1 MEGSNRMSVRELCE
15 TDDLATSLV
24 LDPLLGFSTHK
35 MNISP
40 PPEIRR
46 WGYLRETLLRFKRTH
61 DFQVTFDA
69 LLDGEWVSEYFTGR
83 GSHRKELLKQHMY
96 RYMKAFLLDS
106 GVNIEPCNR
115 YSSETNGAKITVT
128 RQWSVGERV
137 EVLQGCIAELSP
149 EDSAVL
155 RAGVND
161 FSVMYST
168 RKRCAQLWL
177 GPAAFINHDCRPNCK
192 FVPGDKNG
200 ACVKVVRPISPG
212 EEITCYY
219 GDSFFGENNEMC
231 ECCTCERRGEGSFKK
246 REKSPDL
253 VCSNDPLGQKYE
265 FRETD
270 LRLNRKRGNGTPKP
284 FLTVSNSALPMRNT
298 FSQRAK
304 RNALVLSK
312 MRKTDRR
319 RREEQCKQ
327 VEKRTQNLPSSLS
340 HLGLKGLSV
349 YLHQHTAEF
358 LLNCKDPTSKE
369 RALLYLIEKERPKP
383 ERNARNNNQ
392 DGQEERKVEDLL
404 RKDPVITF
412 EPFTLGC
419 ISSVREGDGM
429 TAKERNVDVSVRIV
443 HQKAAASR
451 TRNMLCSRL
460 RRFRT
465 RNRSAHSRFNKR
477 RTRLI
482 KQNSR
487 LASNRKECSGFH
499 ARQKE
504 SEAEFKDIHNSALI
518 STRKPSTD
526 KNIPI
531 GEEGNNDNK
540 TSKTERT
547 VMQQRFLTDGHR
559 EVHGS
564 KRHTDSFSASR
575 EGDDSSCAASGTSG
589 DNRKNQSQ
597 SVASSTVNITPSPFV
612 HNPVSL
618 LSGLKRYLRV
628 SLVRVPIPGEPKVE
642 STGQRHADSG
652 RDESTTP
659 AAESVQESVKLDGRK
674 ETSKQGKKGVK
685 EMYFTPVNV
694 KSADKFLK
702 VTCNLLPYSS
712 DTDTDTSVNTV
723 EVQPVENEHAD
734 VCAKAHHNGIESN
747 QVRDTNVNVTV
758 PDSDNNV
765 NVTVPDSDN
774 NVNVTVPDSDNNVNV
789 TVPDS
794 DNNVNVTVPDRDNN
808 VNVTVPEDSQDS
820 MRCTFKNSLKKRT
833 RASTDKKQPS
843 VENIPVVHDK
853 TTTATQQGTVIV
865 GREDL
870 NKKELTVLFGSRTVV
885 FKEVRVVLSDI
896 RKGLSDKFCQLDK
909 NVNDHQPAL
918 ENSQDVGE
926 ADNMKTSSL
935 AHKMDKDDQLKTR
948 NKHHN
953 QDLTSANQPNIHE
966 NTQASHMPQSESM
979 LLSSEPLSIGRVS
992 LDNSPQSSIP
1002 LKKRAFRE
1010 SVDTEPDQDCNVIAA
1025 AQLCTDADITEAT
1038 LDNLLPKP
1046 SDNSSYETTELKSA
1060 EVESGLVSSKTSSK
1074 QLCKGLQRPQSRP
1087 VQGKVTSPASKD
1099 DTNNVSVGER
1109 KIGQPKNKTSKIKEE
1124 MVECQ
1129 KSERKENRAD
1139 SLSNEERVEE
1149 KREHMRTDNGNES
1162 STSSFSD
1169 KMEDE
1174 HKQNFR
1180 IRLKRKRGKEWEM
1193 ESADEAG
1200 SSVDGLSPQQCFPV
1214 VDPFRAILDS
1224 VSILNAE
1231 MERIRGHGEADKGVG
1246 LQKATKAVQDVLEH
1260 CRKECATKQRTS
1272 QQNPTTLCIKKE
1284 NVTPLKKVIQDVY
1297 DVQRQQNV
1305 SALKVEADINDIKP
1319 LPPIKLRRRA
1329 EGKWEVEWKESQKQD
1344 GNMKNDSVHTQPKKL
1359 TSVSSQKAILQQ
1371 IPNSSV
1377 KEEILPPC
1385 QEPMMAH
1392 SCDKSTE
1399 ALRDPL
1405 GFKTSTLPLSL
1416 SPLSLYSPC
1425 YDGLTEVSYIRDG
1438 IQAKE
1443 DGKEQTLDNIDRND
1457 RGKESNEVSLSHNL
1471 FQINK
1476 SLSRL
1481 QALSQPQVSEKNV
1494 STNITSSE
1502 IQSPPISPFTTDCSF
1517 SNYSDVVLDFPC
1529 LNLDG
1534 YDQIAAQNS
1543 LANSLIDYC
1552 PGEPHNTGSFN
1563 SPFSQ
1568 SPTDGWNPE
1577 TPYLGSPSPVSNF
1590 SNGDDLSFPDL
1601 VFAQSDTS
1609 SSSSAPNLLFKDK
1622 LCNAAMSS
1630 NPLQDLYL
1638 ADVDFSKGPEV
1649 HQDDSATQFLRKDS
1663 IIFNNIATNVKQSV
1677 HPTARSQ
1684 DKKLN
1689 IFDCLVSTKILSSES
1704 GFPKMDD
1711 KAHGTLSMPSSNN
1724 KSQSVLLRQS
1734 TQSLSGAG
1742 PQSNPVTPF
1751 HSLHVG
1757 NKSTTH
1763 ADFLE
1768 AFNSGNSLFR
1778 DRKHPFFPNSK
1789 NVLKTEGG
1797 LNASRVS
1804 VAAGSPISNDSMD
1817 NTFTYS
1823 PGPSSSHGGKDSSCP
1838 NVEFS
1843 KLTENCSK
1851 NAPSKHYSASPHQQN
1866 DHIHPVYFVSSSK
1879 TTNAF
1884 KNIAGVKPQIP
1895 KNDPSLPSFLFSS
1908 SQSSQCYNVPQ
1919 SKIPKLGKPHAVV
1932 APTQNVKLSGG
1943 SQPNKNGMGQ
1953 NVAHCDHATEFNF
1966 SSTLS
1971 PPLSQHSSPQLGYK
1985 ESTHGVPVIKTTFE
1999 HTQPSHQSYVVNF
2012 TGDHSLTLG
2021 YGNDGE
2027 CLNYSG
2033 SGPANYTYHCL
2044 MEPSG
2049 TQGRLVV
2056 EACGSSNFSQS
2067 PSVGKSAGSK
2077 VNGGQNGKD
2086 AQQQGQSG
2094 THPYNSL
2101 HFSTSTSHSQNT
2113 TITDRK
2119 PKRLRLVV
2127 TDGTVDLDLQY
2138 TD

>member
-69 LLDGEWVSEYFTGR
+69 LLDGEWVSEYFTVL
-83 GSHRKELLKQHMY
+83 GSHRQELLKQHMY

-212 EEITCYY
+212 EEITCHY

-270 LRLNRKRGNGTPKP
+270 LRLNRKRGNGAPKP

-340 HLGLKGLSV
+340 HLGLKELSV

-358 LLNCKDPTSKE
+358 LFSCKDPTSKE
-369 RALLYLIEKERPKP
+369 RALLNRIEKEKPKP
-383 ERNARNNNQ
+383 ERNAQKNNL
-392 DGQEERKVEDLL
+392 DGQEERKDEDLL
-404 RKDPVITF
+404 TKDPVI
-412 EPFTLGC
+412 
-419 ISSVREGDGM
+419 
-429 TAKERNVDVSVRIV
+429 RIV

-465 RNRSAHSRFNKR
+465 RNRSTISRFNKR

-482 KQNSR
+482 MQNSR
-487 LASNRKECSGFH
+487 LASDRKECSGFH

-504 SEAEFKDIHNSALI
+504 SEAECKDIDNPALS
-518 STRKPSTD
+518 STGKPSTD
-526 KNIPI
+526 KRIPV
-531 GEEGNNDNK
+531 GEEGSNDNK

-559 EVHGS
+559 EVPGG

-575 EGDDSSCAASGTSG
+575 EGDDSSCATSGTSG
-589 DNRKNQSQ
+589 DNRQNQPQ
-597 SVASSTVNITPSPFV
+597 SVASSTVNSTSPPFV

-618 LSGLKRYLRV
+618 LSGLNRYLRV

-659 AAESVQESVKLDGRK
+659 AAESVQKSVKLDGKK

-694 KSADKFLK
+694 KSSDKFLK
-702 VTCNLLPYSS
+702 VTCNLLTHSS
-712 DTDTDTSVNTV
+712 DTDTDTRVNTV
-723 EVQPVENEHAD
+723 KVQPVENEHVD
-734 VCAKAHHNGIESN
+734 VCAKAHQNVIESN
-747 QVRDTNVNVTV
+747 QVRDTNVNVTI
-758 PDSDNNV
+758 PDR
-765 NVTVPDSDN
+765 DS
-774 NVNVTVPDSDNNVNV
+774 
-789 TVPDS
+789 
-794 DNNVNVTVPDRDNN
+794 NVNVTVPDRDNN
-808 VNVTVPEDSQDS
+808 VNVTVPERDNNVNVTVPERDNNVNVTVPEASQDS
-820 MRCTFKNSLKKRT
+820 MRCTFKNALKKRT
-833 RASTDKKQPS
+833 RASTDNKQPS
-843 VENIPVVHDK
+843 VENMPVVQDK

-870 NKKELTVLFGSRTVV
+870 NKKELMVLFGSRTVV
-885 FKEVRVVLSDI
+885 FKEARVVLSDL
-896 RKGLSDKFCQLDK
+896 RKGLSDKFSQLDK
-909 NVNDHQPAL
+909 NVNNRQPSL
-918 ENSQDVGE
+918 ENSQDIGAAE
-926 ADNMKTSSL
+926 NMKISSL
-935 AHKMDKDDQLKTR
+935 AHKDDKLKTR
-948 NKHHN
+948 AKHHN

-979 LLSSEPLSIGRVS
+979 LLSSEPISMGRVS

-1025 AQLCTDADITEAT
+1025 AQLCTDADNNKDT

-1046 SDNSSYETTELKSA
+1046 SDNISYETTELKSPEA
-1060 EVESGLVSSKTSSK
+1060 ESSLIFKHNFGVGSEKQGSSRTSSK
-1074 QLCKGLQRPQSRP
+1074 QLCKGLQSPHSRP
-1087 VQGKVTSPASKD
+1087 VQEKVTSPASKD

-1129 KSERKENRAD
+1129 KSERKEERD
-1139 SLSNEERVEE
+1139 DTLSHEENVEE
-1149 KREHMRTDNGNES
+1149 KRERMRTDNGNES

-1193 ESADEAG
+1193 ESADEAC

-1231 MERIRGHGEADKGVG
+1231 MERIRGHGEADKGIG
-1246 LQKATKAVQDVLEH
+1246 LKKATKAVQDVLEH
-1260 CRKECATKQRTS
+1260 CRKECATKQRTG
-1272 QQNPTTLCIKKE
+1272 QQNSTTVCIKKE
-1284 NVTPLKKVIQDVY
+1284 NVTPLKEVVQDVFDVR

-1305 SALKVEADINDIKP
+1305 SALKVEADINDIKQ

-1359 TSVSSQKAILQQ
+1359 TSGSSQKASHQQ
-1371 IPNSSV
+1371 MLNTRV
-1377 KEEILPPC
+1377 KEETLTPC
-1385 QEPMMAH
+1385 QEPMMAR
-1392 SCDKSTE
+1392 SCEKSTE
-1399 ALRDPL
+1399 ALRDPH

-1425 YDGLTEVSYIRDG
+1425 YDGLREGNYIGGG
-1438 IQAKE
+1438 IRAKE
-1443 DGKEQTLDNIDRND
+1443 DGKEQTLEKIDRND

-1481 QALSQPQVSEKNV
+1481 QALTQPHVSENNV

-1534 YDQIAAQNS
+1534 YEQIAAQNS
-1543 LANSLIDYC
+1543 LASSLIDYC
-1552 PGEPHNTGSFN
+1552 PGEPHSTGSFN

-1577 TPYLGSPSPVSNF
+1577 TPYLGSPSPESNF

-1630 NPLQDLYL
+1630 APLQDLYL
-1638 ADVDFSKGPEV
+1638 ADVDFSKGSEV

-1663 IIFNNIATNVKQSV
+1663 IIFNNTASNVKQSV

-1711 KAHGTLSMPSSNN
+1711 KAHGTLSMPSLNN
-1724 KSQSVLLRQS
+1724 KPQSGLLRQS

-1742 PQSNPVTPF
+1742 PQSNLVTPF

-1778 DRKHPFFPNSK
+1778 DRKHPFFPSSK

-1797 LNASRVS
+1797 LNPSIVS

-1823 PGPSSSHGGKDSSCP
+1823 PGPSSLHGGKDSSCP
-1838 NVEFS
+1838 NIGLS

-1851 NAPSKHYSASPHQQN
+1851 NAPSKQYSANPRQQN

-1879 TTNAF
+1879 TTNSF

-1908 SQSSQCYNVPQ
+1908 SQSSQFYNVPQ
-1919 SKIPKLGKPHAVV
+1919 SKIPNSGKPHAVV

-1943 SQPNKNGMGQ
+1943 SQPNKNGLGQ

-1966 SSTLS
+1966 SSTRS

-1985 ESTHGVPVIKTTFE
+1985 ESNHGVPVIKTTFE

-2086 AQQQGQSG
+2086 APQQGQSG

>member
-15 TDDLATSLV
+15 TDDLTTSLV

-46 WGYLRETLLRFKRTH
+46 WSYLRETLLRFKRTH

-69 LLDGEWVSEYFTGR
+69 LLDGEWVSEYFTGL
-83 GSHRKELLKQHMY
+83 GSHRQELLKQHMY

-177 GPAAFINHDCRPNCK
+177 GPAAFINH
-192 FVPGDKNG
+192 
-200 ACVKVVRPISPG
+200 
-212 EEITCYY
+212 
-219 GDSFFGENNEMC
+219 
-231 ECCTCERRGEGSFKK
+231 
-246 REKSPDL
+246 
-253 VCSNDPLGQKYE
+253 
-265 FRETD
+265 
-270 LRLNRKRGNGTPKP
+270 
-284 FLTVSNSALPMRNT
+284 ALPMRNT

-340 HLGLKGLSV
+340 HLGLKELSV
-349 YLHQHTAEF
+349 CLHQHTAEF
-358 LLNCKDPTSKE
+358 LFSCKDPTSKE
-369 RALLYLIEKERPKP
+369 RALLYLIEKEKPQP
-383 ERNARNNNQ
+383 ERNAQKNNQ
-392 DGQEERKVEDLL
+392 DGQEERKDEDLL
-404 RKDPVITF
+404 TKDPVIRF

-429 TAKERNVDVSVRIV
+429 TSKERNVDVSVRIV

-460 RRFRT
+460 RRFGT
-465 RNRSAHSRFNKR
+465 RNRSALSRFNKR
-477 RTRLI
+477 RTRFI
-482 KQNSR
+482 MQNSR
-487 LASNRKECSGFH
+487 LASDRKECSGFN
-499 ARQKE
+499 AQKKE
-504 SEAEFKDIHNSALI
+504 CEAECKDIDNTALS
-518 STRKPSTD
+518 STGKPSTD
-526 KNIPI
+526 KWIPVE
-531 GEEGNNDNK
+531 EEGSSDYK

-559 EVHGS
+559 EVPGV

-575 EGDDSSCAASGTSG
+575 EGL
-589 DNRKNQSQ
+589 N
-597 SVASSTVNITPSPFV
+597 
-612 HNPVSL
+612 
-618 LSGLKRYLRV
+618 RYLRV

-659 AAESVQESVKLDGRK
+659 AAESVQKSVKLDGRQ
-674 ETSKQGKKGVK
+674 ETSKQ
-685 EMYFTPVNV
+685 
-694 KSADKFLK
+694 
-702 VTCNLLPYSS
+702 
-712 DTDTDTSVNTV
+712 
-723 EVQPVENEHAD
+723 
-734 VCAKAHHNGIESN
+734 
-747 QVRDTNVNVTV
+747 
-758 PDSDNNV
+758 
-765 NVTVPDSDN
+765 
-774 NVNVTVPDSDNNVNV
+774 
-789 TVPDS
+789 
-794 DNNVNVTVPDRDNN
+794 
-808 VNVTVPEDSQDS
+808 VPEASQDS
-820 MRCTFKNSLKKRT
+820 MRCTFKNASKKRT
-833 RASTDKKQPS
+833 RASTDKKQTS
-843 VENIPVVHDK
+843 VENNPEVQDK
-853 TTTATQQGTVIV
+853 TTTATQQETVIV

-870 NKKELTVLFGSRTVV
+870 NKKELMVLFGSRTVV
-885 FKEVRVVLSDI
+885 FKEARVVLSDI
-896 RKGLSDKFCQLDK
+896 RKGLSDKFSQLDK
-909 NVNDHQPAL
+909 NVNNRQPAL
-918 ENSQDVGE
+918 EDIGAAE
-926 ADNMKTSSL
+926 NMKTSSV
-935 AHKMDKDDQLKTR
+935 AHKMDNDDKFKTMD
-948 NKHHN
+948 KHHN

-966 NTQASHMPQSESM
+966 NTQTSHMPQSESM
-979 LLSSEPLSIGRVS
+979 LLSSEPLSMGRVS

-1010 SVDTEPDQDCNVIAA
+1010 SVDTEPDQDCTLMAA
-1025 AQLCTDADITEAT
+1025 AQLCTDAANNKEDS

-1046 SDNSSYETTELKSA
+1046 GDNTSYETTELKSP
-1060 EVESGLVSSKTSSK
+1060 EGESSLIFKHNFGVGSEKQGSSRTSSK
-1074 QLCKGLQRPQSRP
+1074 QLCKGHQRPRSRP
-1087 VQGKVTSPASKD
+1087 VQVKVTSPNSKD

-1109 KIGQPKNKTSKIKEE
+1109 KISQPKNKTSKIKEE
-1124 MVECQ
+1124 IVECQ
-1129 KSERKENRAD
+1129 KSERKEERDD
-1139 SLSNEERVEE
+1139 SLSQEESVEE
-1149 KREHMRTDNGNES
+1149 KRERMRTDNGNES
-1162 STSSFSD
+1162 STSSFSG

-1174 HKQNFR
+1174 QKQNFR

-1193 ESADEAG
+1193 ESADEAC

-1231 MERIRGHGEADKGVG
+1231 MERIRGNGEVDKGIG
-1246 LQKATKAVQDVLEH
+1246 LKKATKAVQDVLEH

-1272 QQNPTTLCIKKE
+1272 QQNPTMFCIKKE
-1284 NVTPLKKVIQDVY
+1284 NVTPLKEAVQDVCDLR

-1305 SALKVEADINDIKP
+1305 SALKVEADINDIKT

-1344 GNMKNDSVHTQPKKL
+1344 RHMKNDSVHTQAKKS
-1359 TSVSSQKAILQQ
+1359 TSGSSQKASLQQ
-1371 IPNSSV
+1371 MPNTRV
-1377 KEEILPPC
+1377 KEETLPPC

-1399 ALRDPL
+1399 AHRDPH

-1425 YDGLTEVSYIRDG
+1425 YDGLREGNYIAGG
-1438 IQAKE
+1438 IRAKE
-1443 DGKEQTLDNIDRND
+1443 DGKEQTLEKIDRND
-1457 RGKESNEVSLSHNL
+1457 QGKESKEVSLSHNL

-1552 PGEPHNTGSFN
+1552 PGEPHSTGSFN

-1590 SNGDDLSFPDL
+1590 SNGDDLGFPDL

-1622 LCNAAMSS
+1622 LCTAPMSS
-1630 NPLQDLYL
+1630 APLQDLYM
-1638 ADVDFSKGPEV
+1638 ADVDFSKGPEL
-1649 HQDDSATQFLRKDS
+1649 HQDDSGTQFLRKDS
-1663 IIFNNIATNVKQSV
+1663 IIFNNTASNVKQSV

-1689 IFDCLVSTKILSSES
+1689 IFDCFGSTKILSSES

-1711 KAHGTLSMPSSNN
+1711 KAHGTLGMPSLNN

-1742 PQSNPVTPF
+1742 PQSNLVTPF

-1778 DRKHPFFPNSK
+1778 DRKHPFFPSSK

-1797 LNASRVS
+1797 LNPSRVS

-1823 PGPSSSHGGKDSSCP
+1823 PEPSSSHGGKDSSCP
-1838 NVEFS
+1838 NVGLS

-1851 NAPSKHYSASPHQQN
+1851 EAPSKQYSANPLQQN

-1895 KNDPSLPSFLFSS
+1895 KSDPSLPSFLFSS

-1932 APTQNVKLSGG
+1932 APTQNMKLSGG
-1943 SQPNKNGMGQ
+1943 PKPNKNGMGQ

-1971 PPLSQHSSPQLGYK
+1971 PPLSQHSGPQLGFK
-1985 ESTHGVPVIKTTFE
+1985 ESNHGVPLIKTTFE

>member
-1 MEGSNRMSVRELCE
+1 M
-15 TDDLATSLV
+15 
-24 LDPLLGFSTHK
+24 
-35 MNISP
+35 
-40 PPEIRR
+40 
-46 WGYLRETLLRFKRTH
+46 
-61 DFQVTFDA
+61 
-69 LLDGEWVSEYFTGR
+69 
-83 GSHRKELLKQHMY
+83 
-96 RYMKAFLLDS
+96 
-106 GVNIEPCNR
+106 
-115 YSSETNGAKITVT
+115 
-128 RQWSVGERV
+128 
-137 EVLQGCIAELSP
+137 
-149 EDSAVL
+149 
-155 RAGVND
+155 
-161 FSVMYST
+161 
-168 RKRCAQLWL
+168 
-177 GPAAFINHDCRPNCK
+177 
-192 FVPGDKNG
+192 
-200 ACVKVVRPISPG
+200 
-212 EEITCYY
+212 
-219 GDSFFGENNEMC
+219 
-231 ECCTCERRGEGSFKK
+231 
-246 REKSPDL
+246 
-253 VCSNDPLGQKYE
+253 
-265 FRETD
+265 
-270 LRLNRKRGNGTPKP
+270 
-284 FLTVSNSALPMRNT
+284 
-298 FSQRAK
+298 
-304 RNALVLSK
+304 
-312 MRKTDRR
+312 
-319 RREEQCKQ
+319 QCKQ

-340 HLGLKGLSV
+340 HLGLKELSV
-349 YLHQHTAEF
+349 CLHQHTAEF
-358 LLNCKDPTSKE
+358 LLSCRDPTSKE
-369 RALLYLIEKERPKP
+369 RALLDLIEKERPKP
-383 ERNARNNNQ
+383 ERITRHNNQ
-392 DGQEERKVEDLL
+392 DGPEERKDEDLL
-404 RKDPVITF
+404 RKDPVIRF

-419 ISSVREGDGM
+419 ISSVQEGASI
-429 TAKERNVDVSVRIV
+429 TAKESNVDVSVRIV
-443 HQKAAASR
+443 HQKAVASR
-451 TRNMLCSRL
+451 SRNMLCSRL
-460 RRFRT
+460 RRLRT
-465 RNRSAHSRFNKR
+465 RKRSALSRFNKR

-487 LASNRKECSGFH
+487 LASDRKEGSGFN
-499 ARQKE
+499 ARKRWQKE
-504 SEAEFKDIHNSALI
+504 SDAECKDIHSTALI
-518 STRKPSTD
+518 STGKPSTD
-526 KNIPI
+526 EHIPI
-531 GEEGNNDNK
+531 GEEGSNSNK
-540 TSKTERT
+540 TSKTERA
-547 VMQQRFLTDGHR
+547 VMQQRFLTDCHR
-559 EVHGS
+559 EVPGG
-564 KRHTDSFSASR
+564 KRHTDGSSASR

-589 DNRKNQSQ
+589 ENRQNQSQ
-597 SVASSTVNITPSPFV
+597 SVASSTVNITPSLFV

-618 LSGLKRYLRV
+618 LSGLNRYLRV
-628 SLVRVPIPGEPKVE
+628 SLVRVPLPGEPKVE

-652 RDESTTP
+652 RDENTTP

-674 ETSKQGKKGVK
+674 QTSKQGKKGVK

-694 KSADKFLK
+694 KSADKYLK
-702 VTCNLLPYSS
+702 VTCDLLPHSS

-723 EVQPVENEHAD
+723 KVQPVEKEHVD
-734 VCAKAHHNGIESN
+734 VRAIAHHNEIESN
-747 QVRDTNVNVTV
+747 QV
-758 PDSDNNV
+758 
-765 NVTVPDSDN
+765 
-774 NVNVTVPDSDNNVNV
+774 
-789 TVPDS
+789 
-794 DNNVNVTVPDRDNN
+794 RDNN

-820 MRCTFKNSLKKRT
+820 MRCTFKKALKKRT
-833 RASTDKKQPS
+833 RATTDKKQPS
-843 VENIPVVHDK
+843 VENIPIVQDK
-853 TTTATQQGTVIV
+853 ITTATEQGTVIV
-865 GREDL
+865 GKEALDKKDL
-870 NKKELTVLFGSRTVV
+870 MVLFGSRTVV
-885 FKEVRVVLSDI
+885 FKEARVVLSDF
-896 RKGLSDKFCQLDK
+896 RKSLSDKFSQLDK
-909 NVNDHQPAL
+909 NANDCQPAL
-918 ENSQDVGE
+918 GNSQE
-926 ADNMKTSSL
+926 ADNMKTLSL
-935 AHKMDKDDQLKTR
+935 ADNMDKDDKLKTR

-953 QDLTSANQPNIHE
+953 QDLTSANRTNLNE
-966 NTQASHMPQSESM
+966 DTQASHMPQSESI
-979 LLSSEPLSIGRVS
+979 LLSSEPLSMGRVS

-1010 SVDTEPDQDCNVIAA
+1010 SVDTEPDQDCNVPAA
-1025 AQLCTDADITEAT
+1025 TQLCTDADNKEAA
-1038 LDNLLPKP
+1038 LDSLLPKP
-1046 SDNSSYETTELKSA
+1046 SDKSSDETTELKSPKA
-1060 EVESGLVSSKTSSK
+1060 EPGLKDNVGSEKQGSSRTSSK
-1074 QLCKGLQRPQSRP
+1074 QRCPQRAQSGP

-1099 DTNNVSVGER
+1099 DANNISVGER
-1109 KIGQPKNKTSKIKEE
+1109 QMGQPKNKTSKIKEE
-1124 MVECQ
+1124 TVE
-1129 KSERKENRAD
+1129 KSERKENQAD
-1139 SLSNEERVEE
+1139 SLSNKERVEE
-1149 KREHMRTDNGNES
+1149 KRQRMTTDNGNES
-1162 STSSFSD
+1162 STSSVSD
-1169 KMEDE
+1169 KMDDE
-1174 HKQNFR
+1174 YKRNFR

-1200 SSVDGLSPQQCFPV
+1200 SSVDGSSPQLCFPV
-1214 VDPFRAILDS
+1214 ADPFRAILDS

-1231 MERIRGHGEADKGVG
+1231 MERIRGHGETDKGVG
-1246 LQKATKAVQDVLEH
+1246 LKKATKAVQDVLEH
-1260 CRKECATKQRTS
+1260 CRKECAPKQRTS
-1272 QQNPTTLCIKKE
+1272 QQNPSTFCVKKQKAS
-1284 NVTPLKKVIQDVY
+1284 PLKKVVQDDVK

-1319 LPPIKLRRRA
+1319 LPPIRLRRRA
-1329 EGKWEVEWKESQKQD
+1329 EGKWEVEWKEAQKQD

-1359 TSVSSQKAILQQ
+1359 TSASSQKAILQQ
-1371 IPNSSV
+1371 MPNSRV
-1377 KEEILPPC
+1377 KEETLPSC
-1385 QEPMMAH
+1385 QELMMAQ
-1392 SCDKSTE
+1392 SCDKSSE
-1399 ALRDPL
+1399 APKDPL

-1425 YDGLTEVSYIRDG
+1425 CDGLTGVSYIGGG
-1438 IQAKE
+1438 IQTKE
-1443 DGKEQTLDNIDRND
+1443 YGKEQTVSDNSDRND
-1457 RGKESNEVSLSHNL
+1457 RGKESNEDCLSHNL

-1494 STNITSSE
+1494 SANITSSE

-1590 SNGDDLSFPDL
+1590 SNGDVLSFPDL

-1622 LCNAAMSS
+1622 LCNAMSS
-1630 NPLQDLYL
+1630 APLQDSENDLYL
-1638 ADVDFSKGPEV
+1638 ADVGLSKGLEV

-1663 IIFNNIATNVKQSV
+1663 IIFNSAAANAKQSV
-1677 HPTARSQ
+1677 HLTALSQ

-1689 IFDCLVSTKILSSES
+1689 VFDSLVSTKTLSCES
-1704 GFPKMDD
+1704 GCPKMED
-1711 KAHGTLSMPSSNN
+1711 KAHGTLCMPGLNN
-1724 KSQSVLLRQS
+1724 KSQSVILGQS

-1742 PQSNPVTPF
+1742 PQSNLVTPF

-1778 DRKHPFFPNSK
+1778 DRKRPFFPSSK
-1789 NVLKTEGG
+1789 NVLKMCLEEG
-1797 LNASRVS
+1797 LNASRAS
-1804 VAAGSPISNDSMD
+1804 AAAGSPISNDSMD
-1817 NTFTYS
+1817 TTFTSS
-1823 PGPSSSHGGKDSSCP
+1823 PGPSISHGGKDSSCP
-1838 NVEFS
+1838 NGGFS
-1843 KLTENCSK
+1843 RSTENCSK
-1851 NAPSKHYSASPHQQN
+1851 NAPSKQCSANPRQQT

-1879 TTNAF
+1879 TTTAF

-1895 KNDPSLPSFLFSS
+1895 KNDHSLPSFLFSS

-1919 SKIPKLGKPHAVV
+1919 RKIPKLEKPHAVV
-1932 APTQNVKLSGG
+1932 APTQNVQLSGG

-1953 NVAHCDHATEFNF
+1953 NVSHCDHSSEFNF

-2056 EACGSSNFSQS
+2056 EACGPSNFSQS

-2101 HFSTSTSHSQNT
+2101 HFSTSHSQNT
-2113 TITDRK
+2113 TISDRK